1 MTTPDSRPLL
11 AAAWMLGAI
20 ISFTAMAIAAR
31 AVSFELDTFEIMTY
45 RSLIGVFLVVGGAA
59 VAETLGQV
67 TRRSMGLHFIRNL
80 SHFIGQNLWLFAVT
94 LIPLTQVFALEFTT
108 PIWVMVLAVF
118 VLNEPLTRV
127 RVATG
132 LLGFV
137 GILIVTRPWSIG
149 ISPGVMAGALA
160 AIGFAFSA
168 VYTRL
173 LTRTET
179 TTCIMFWLTT
189 MQLGFGAI
197 CAGIDGDVAL
207 PSLVSVPWLIVIGV
221 AGVVAHFC
229 LTTALSLA
237 PAAVVV
243 PIDFVRLPLIAIVG
257 VLLYNEPL
265 QGPVLIG
272 AALIFAA
279 TYVNVMFETRHA
291 AHY

>member
-1 MTTPDSRPLL
+1 
-11 AAAWMLGAI
+11 
-20 ISFTAMAIAAR
+20 
-31 AVSFELDTFEIMTY
+31 
-45 RSLIGVFLVVGGAA
+45 
-59 VAETLGQV
+59 
-67 TRRSMGLHFIRNL
+67 
-80 SHFIGQNLWLFAVT
+80 
-94 LIPLTQVFALEFTT
+94 
-108 PIWVMVLAVF
+108 MVLAVF

-179 TTCIMFWLTT
+179 TTCIMFWLTA

>member
-59 VAETLGQV
+59 VAGTLGQV

-207 PSLVSVPWLIVIGV
+207 PSVVSVPWLIVIGV

>member
-59 VAETLGQV
+59 VAGTLGQV

-179 TTCIMFWLTT
+179 TTCIMFWLTA

-207 PSLVSVPWLIVIGV
+207 PSVVSVPWLIVIGV

>member
-59 VAETLGQV
+59 VAGTLGQV